1 MLTAAAATAAAVVEA
16 IQSSICLVSTQA
28 DDSPF
33 TAASKG
39 VDEFMPF
46 NKDTSSERLRINTQL
61 SFTSHEGGQRVL
73 SNYSLVPA
81 ELVGGG
87 GGRKGG

>member
-1 MLTAAAATAAAVVEA
+1 MLTAAAATAAEVVEA

-46 NKDTSSERLRINTQL
+46 TKDTQL
-61 SFTSHEGGQRVL
+61 KVFTNKHPIIVSSHEGGQRVL
-73 SNYSLVPA
+73 SNYILWCQLSLWG
-81 ELVGGG
+81 EGG
-87 GGRKGG
+87 KGG